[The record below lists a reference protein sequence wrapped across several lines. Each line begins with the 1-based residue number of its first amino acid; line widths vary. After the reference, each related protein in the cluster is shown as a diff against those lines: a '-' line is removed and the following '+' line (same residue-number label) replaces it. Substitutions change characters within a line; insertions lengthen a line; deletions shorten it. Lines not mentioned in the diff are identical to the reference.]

1 MLSIMAE
8 IKPYLALCRGY
19 ISLFAACSAAT
30 GYFIAPYHGI
40 TGALGPAAAV
50 FLLACGASAMNQLQ
64 ERDIDEK
71 MERTRRRPLPA
82 GMITPKQALSFALTL
97 TVSGM
102 LLLVIAGKVATIV
115 LGLIALLWYNGI
127 YTHLKRITAYASVPG
142 AFVGAIPPAI
152 GWCAAGGALFDVRLL
167 PLCFVFFMWQIP
179 HFWLLIIGRG
189 DEYQKAGLP
198 SLAGVMSA
206 AQIARVTFVWIFATS
221 VACLLLPLYG
231 TIRSPLVSFSL
242 IPPAVWLAW
251 HGMILA
257 REQPSAVVSSVLF
270 RKINMFLFL
279 IMSLLSLGNFLFR
292 VP

>member
-1 MLSIMAE
+1 MLPIMAE

-30 GYFIAPYHGI
+30 GFFIGPYHRI
-40 TGALGPAAAV
+40 TGALVPAAAV
-50 FLLACGASAMNQLQ
+50 FLLACGASAMNQFQ

-82 GMITPKQALSFALTL
+82 GMITPRQALSFALTL

-102 LLLVIAGKVATIV
+102 LLLVIAGNAATIV
-115 LGLIALLWYNGI
+115 LGLSALLWYNGV
-127 YTHLKRITAYASVPG
+127 YTRLKRITAYASVPG

-152 GWCAAGGALFDVRLL
+152 GWCAAGGAPVDVRLL
-167 PLCFVFFMWQIP
+167 PLCLVFFMWQIP
-179 HFWLLIIGRG
+179 HFWLLVIRHG
-189 DEYQKAGLP
+189 DEYRRAGLP

-206 AQIARVTFVWIFATS
+206 AQISRVTFVWIFAAS
-221 VACLLLPLYG
+221 VACLMLPLYG

-242 IPPAVWLAW
+242 IPPAAWLAW
-251 HGMILA
+251 HGQKLTQ
-257 REQPSAVVSSVLF
+257 RQSAAVLSSGLF
-270 RKINMFLFL
+270 RKINIYLFL
-279 IMSLLSLGNFLFR
+279 IMSLMSIGNIFFR